1 MHYIPGLSLRASVE
15 AEILGIDDAEMG
27 EFAYDYVG
35 LEQEIGH
42 TLETIGAVGGA
53 REPDHQHLQQHLPQD
68 RDITEKIARDKV
80 TEMEVTESLSTVNDG
95 RAETIIAA

>member
-1 MHYIPGLSLRASVE
+1 MHYIPGLRLRASEE

-42 TLETIGAVGGA
+42 SVDVFTKRSETPPTPPA
-53 REPDHQHLQQHLPQD
+53 EESN
-68 RDITEKIARDKV
+68 TEASAADEKV
-80 TEMEVTESLSTVNDG
+80 
-95 RAETIIAA
+95 

>member
-1 MHYIPGLSLRASVE
+1 MHYIPGLRLRASEE

-42 TLETIGAVGGA
+42 SLDIDTKPPSLMKAPETTHTSDASVDEKEQLPIPEA
-53 REPDHQHLQQHLPQD
+53 DH
-68 RDITEKIARDKV
+68 
-80 TEMEVTESLSTVNDG
+80 
-95 RAETIIAA
+95 

>member
-1 MHYIPGLSLRASVE
+1 MHFTPGCRLRASEE

-42 TLETIGAVGGA
+42 TLDTGVVATGGA
-53 REPDHQHLQQHLPQD
+53 REPDHHQIHHTHSENKD
-68 RDITEKIARDKV
+68 FG
-80 TEMEVTESLSTVNDG
+80 G
-95 RAETIIAA
+95 RAEVNEVAPSHDGTSTNGESQNEKV

>member
-1 MHYIPGLSLRASVE
+1 MHYIPGLRLRASEE

-42 TLETIGAVGGA
+42 SVDVFDTKRSPSPPT
-53 REPDHQHLQQHLPQD
+53 PQVEEVNQPSEASAAD
-68 RDITEKIARDKV
+68 EKV
-80 TEMEVTESLSTVNDG
+80 
-95 RAETIIAA
+95 